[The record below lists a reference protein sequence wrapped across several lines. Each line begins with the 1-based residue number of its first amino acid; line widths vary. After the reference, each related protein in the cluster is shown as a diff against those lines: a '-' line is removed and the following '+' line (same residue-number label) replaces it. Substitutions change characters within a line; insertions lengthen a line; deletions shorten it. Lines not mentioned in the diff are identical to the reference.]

1 MNDTINVN
9 NMKRG
14 RGRPRKVVS
23 AVSPTEEIPEKT
35 VGLPAMLE
43 PNEHDIRD
51 ELSYLD
57 SYVYSRYNE

>member
-1 MNDTINVN
+1 MNDTNNVN
-9 NMKRG
+9 NIKRG

-23 AVSPTEEIPEKT
+23 VVNTTEEVTEKT
-35 VGLPAMLE
+35 VGLPVMLE
-43 PNEHDIRD
+43 PNEHDIKD